1 MSRYIKKI
9 IYSLSNIQRYFILM
23 LKKIVKNIFKWF
35 YFLQIHYTWVTAL
48 FDRSVW
54 LEKNYNSCGVTFQV
68 NNEPSVDIM

>member
-1 MSRYIKKI
+1 
-9 IYSLSNIQRYFILM
+9 M

-68 NNEPSVDIM
+68 TNEPSVDIM